1 MSPHH
6 LQQREE
12 RQGYHNWPRQL
23 EPETS
28 LPHIGWVSHI
38 PHHTFQ
44 KLHQRCREPREG
56 GSPTLGGRGALLVG
70 QGNQQWA
77 PSHVNQAQIP

>member
-1 MSPHH
+1 MSPHY

-12 RQGYHNWPRQL
+12 RGVSQL
-23 EPETS
+23 ALMAGARDIPS
-28 LPHIGWVSHI
+28 PLGWVSHI

-44 KLHQRCREPREG
+44 KLHQRCREPKEG
-56 GSPTLGGRGALLVG
+56 GSPTLSGREPLLVG

-77 PSHVNQAQIP
+77 LSHVNQAQIP